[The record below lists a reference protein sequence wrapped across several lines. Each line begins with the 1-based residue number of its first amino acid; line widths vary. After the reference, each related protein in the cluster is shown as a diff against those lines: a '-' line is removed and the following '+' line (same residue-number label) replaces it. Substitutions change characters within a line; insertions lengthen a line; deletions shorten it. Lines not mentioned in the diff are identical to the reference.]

1 MALERLQKVMA
12 RAGVASRRAC
22 EEMIAAGRVQ
32 VNGRVVTELGTKVD
46 PQRDRIAVDG
56 VPIAVP
62 SEPKR
67 VYLMLYKP
75 AGYLS
80 VFNDER
86 GRPGLEQ
93 LVSSEERLFTV
104 GRLDLDSEGLMLL
117 TNDGE
122 LTQVLTHPGYQHP
135 KVYLVLVDRPPS
147 TDALAQLRRGVVL
160 DGQKTAPSSWRVL
173 DEPPKVPPL
182 PQGGSA
188 AQGVWL
194 KVVLREGRKRQIRR
208 MAAAVGLEVRRLIR
222 IQLGPLV
229 LDRRLK
235 PGGSRRLTADE
246 VRRLR
251 RSAEASQPPAPPRR
265 RGRRQPATPV
275 GHQPSRPDAEP
286 RRSVATSEAARSPR
300 AQRSGSP
307 SSQPDRAQPL
317 GQRRQPPSQPP
328 PTARSRPPHPKP
340 TADSQRKS
348 PKPPSRPRPKSSERP
363 ADRPNRKGR

>member
-46 PQRDRIAVDG
+46 PERDRIAVDG
-56 VPIAVP
+56 VPIAVR
-62 SEPKR
+62 SEPRR

-122 LTQVLTHPGYQHP
+122 LTQVLTHPSYQHP
-135 KVYLVLVDRPPS
+135 KVYLVLVDRTPDS
-147 TDALAQLRRGVVL
+147 EALAQLRRGVVL
-160 DGQKTAPSSWRVL
+160 DGEKTAPSSWRVL
-173 DEPPKVPPL
+173 EEPPKVPPL
-182 PQGGSA
+182 PRSEA
-188 AQGVWL
+188 LAGVWL

-235 PGGSRRLTADE
+235 PGDSRRLTADE

-251 RSAEASQPPAPPRR
+251 RSAEDRGQPRHA
-265 RGRRQPATPV
+265 RGRRGLPAPAAQGSRRSHV
-275 GHQPSRPDAEP
+275 SQRGPASAPKASRPTP
-286 RRSVATSEAARSPR
+286 QRGGSTAAQPEGR
-300 AQRSGSP
+300 AQPKHRSKPTPPFGGGRSSSTPPSQRQRPAPSP
-307 SSQPDRAQPL
+307 PTRSQPDRP
-317 GQRRQPPSQPP
+317 G
-328 PTARSRPPHPKP
+328 
-340 TADSQRKS
+340 
-348 PKPPSRPRPKSSERP
+348 KPPSKPK
-363 ADRPNRKGR
+363 RKG

>member
-75 AGYLS
+75 VGYLS

-104 GRLDLDSEGLMLL
+104 GRLDVDSEGLMLL
-117 TNDGE
+117 TNDGD

-135 KVYLVLVDRPPS
+135 KVYLVLVDHLPG
-147 TDALAQLRRGVVL
+147 TDALAQLRRGIVL
-160 DGQKTAPSSWRVL
+160 DGKKTAPSSWRVL
-173 DEPPKVPPL
+173 EEPPKVPPL
-182 PQGGSA
+182 PQGGPA
-188 AQGVWL
+188 ASGVWL

-222 IQLGPLV
+222 VQLGPLV

-251 RSAEASQPPAPPRR
+251 RSAEQQAQSVRPSRRSRRGPAAAAEKEPPQAGASRRRPATTPDAARPSRTPAPKADRAEQAGLRRKPGPRPPSAGGSQPP
-265 RGRRQPATPV
+265 
-275 GHQPSRPDAEP
+275 RP
-286 RRSVATSEAARSPR
+286 
-300 AQRSGSP
+300 
-307 SSQPDRAQPL
+307 
-317 GQRRQPPSQPP
+317 
-328 PTARSRPPHPKP
+328 
-340 TADSQRKS
+340 S
-348 PKPPSRPRPKSSERP
+348 PKPRAGSRPERPQKSTGRPKRKER
-363 ADRPNRKGR
+363 